1 MELKVFSVIFCVN
14 VDYVW
19 PLSVKYGSVEQL
31 PVVLL
36 ATHEGGGSDW
46 FRKLVEVSTGFFVG
60 IEDKQ
65 KQEIIT
71 FSLTYIHFTQKIF
84 GNVQSWKFAYI
95 RLLN

>member
-1 MELKVFSVIFCVN
+1 MPGYTYKAYVLVTFCLNVN
-14 VDYVW
+14 YVW
-19 PLSVKYGSVEQL
+19 PLSVKYGTVEQL

-71 FSLTYIHFTQKIF
+71 FSLT
-84 GNVQSWKFAYI
+84 
-95 RLLN
+95 